1 MAKYDVFGIGT
12 PLVDY
17 FAKVADSFLE
27 KNGLFKGASNFVPRE
42 KLDKI
47 NERLADAVFAC
58 FPGDNARNT
67 CEGVSYLGGKT
78 AYAGRI
84 GDDLDGRAFEDSL
97 RRHGIDPYL
106 EKGPGNTGRIMALIT
121 RDGQRTFVV
130 DLGNGE
136 DYKGLP
142 SGGIKSSNFL
152 YLTTITLL
160 KESAVSRNS
169 RDAMD
174 LAKGNGIRIA
184 ISLESPPLVSENKER
199 IKKLI
204 SRADV
209 LFANEDEL
217 KALTGSSDCEEARKL
232 SEAIE
237 VVCLKKCER
246 GSSIFSK
253 GWEFQIP
260 AYSTKVIDTTGAGD
274 FYAGGVLFALSKKQS
289 VEEAGHAGARLAGE
303 VVEKFGAT
311 MFESACN
318 PPAF

>member
-1 MAKYDVFGIGT
+1 MPRYDAFGIGT
-12 PLVDY
+12 ALVDY
-17 FAKVADSFLE
+17 FARTTDSFLE
-27 KNGLFKGASNFVPRE
+27 RYGLIKGASNFVPRE
-42 KLDKI
+42 KIDEIHNKLG
-47 NERLADAVFAC
+47 DAVFAC

-67 CEGVSYLGGKT
+67 CEGVSYLGGKA

-84 GDDLDGRAFEDSL
+84 GDDADGKVFEDSL

-106 EKGPGNTGRIMALIT
+106 EKGPGNTGRIIAFIT
-121 RDGQRTFVV
+121 RDGQRTFAV
-130 DLGNGE
+130 DLGNGG
-136 DYKGLP
+136 DYKTLP
-142 SGGIKSSNFL
+142 AGGIKGSSFL

-174 LAKGNGIRIA
+174 LAKGNGVRIA
-184 ISLESPPLVSENKER
+184 ISLESPPLVSENRER
-199 IKKLI
+199 IRKLI

-217 KALTGSSDCEEARKL
+217 EALTGSSDCEQARKL

-246 GSSIFSK
+246 GSSVFSK
-253 GWEFQIP
+253 GEEFQIP
-260 AYSTKVIDTTGAGD
+260 AYSTKVVDTTGAGD
-274 FYAGGVLFALSKKQS
+274 FYAGGVLFALSKGQS
-289 VEEAGHAGARLAGE
+289 VEEAGHVGARLAGK

-311 MFESACN
+311 MFENACN
-318 PPAF
+318 PPT